1 MASLPV
7 RSLFLKVVVPTI
19 VLVLASTGA
28 VSFIAM
34 KMMGEGVRVVA
45 TQRAQYE
52 LLEARGRIG
61 DVMQVTN
68 GDHREQLQIALE
80 RLGRNPDV
88 EAVRILSSAGK
99 VLHASSA
106 ADVGQLMPGHVPAS
120 TASVSRELTWQV
132 LAERPDVLHAAN
144 PILNESRCASCHG
157 RDREVLAFID
167 VDISLSRQS
176 AGMRSWGTM
185 AIMTAVAQFVVICT
199 GIALILSVV
208 VVRPVRRLSAS
219 MDQVQHGNLEVIAV
233 PPGTAEMDG
242 LVAGFNDMV
251 TRLRRARQVEEDA
264 QRAHLTRVEQ
274 LATLGEMAA
283 SLAHEIRNPLSGTK
297 AAIDVLAGAET
308 EEEPRRILHSVSEE
322 LARVDG
328 VVRQLLNFAKPKTP
342 VLAKVD
348 LRSLL
353 DDAVMLSG
361 PRAAAQGA
369 TLEVRSPAGPLHVLA
384 DADMVLQV
392 VVNLLLNS
400 LQALEGIRDTRVVLS
415 TSVDNGQIA
424 CSVRDSGPGVPA
436 DKAEAIFRP
445 FVTTKPRGTGL
456 GLATSRRLIELQG
469 GRLWLEN
476 PGAPGACFTFT
487 LPVFSAQAG
496 IGS

>member
-1 MASLPV
+1 MASLRV
-7 RSLFLKVVVPTI
+7 RSLFLKVVIPTI

-28 VSFIAM
+28 VSFVAM
-34 KMMGEGVRVVA
+34 KMMGEGVRAVVS
-45 TQRAQYE
+45 QRAQYE
-52 LLEARGRIG
+52 LLEVRSRVG
-61 DVMQVTN
+61 DVMQSTDS
-68 GDHREQLQIALE
+68 DHRGQLQIALE

-99 VLHASSA
+99 VLHASRA
-106 ADVGQLMPGHVPAS
+106 AEVGQLMPGHVGTS
-120 TASVSRELTWQV
+120 IILVGREETWQV
-132 LAERPDVLHAAN
+132 LPDRPDVLHAAS
-144 PILNESRCASCHG
+144 PIINESRCASCHG
-157 RDREVLAFID
+157 VDRDVLAFVD

-185 AIMTAVAQFVVICT
+185 VTVTAVAQFAVIGI
-199 GIALILSVV
+199 GIALILSIV

-219 MDQVQHGNLEVIAV
+219 MDQVQHGNLEVVAA
-233 PPGTAEMDG
+233 PPGTIEMDG

-308 EEEPRRILHSVSEE
+308 EEEPRRILRSVSEE

-328 VVRQLLNFAKPKTP
+328 VVRQLLNFAKPKAP

-369 TLEVRSPAGPLHVLA
+369 TLEVRSPSGPLHVLA

-392 VVNLLLNS
+392 IVNLLLNA
-400 LQALEGIRDTRVVLS
+400 LQAQEGVRDTSVVLS
-415 TSVDNGQIA
+415 TSVNNGQIA

-487 LPVFSAQAG
+487 LPVFTGQAG
-496 IGS
+496 IGG